1 LLVDEMKTPSVRR
14 GFFILMAQF
23 ESPESRFLERD
34 LIITNHC
41 DNKFAW
47 DTALALGDCA
57 FVELSLGVRLNP
69 AETP

>member
-1 LLVDEMKTPSVRR
+1 
-14 GFFILMAQF
+14 MAQF

-34 LIITNHC
+34 QIITSHC
-41 DNKFAW
+41 DNNFAW